1 MPRSPGRHDGPALAV
16 ELEPGPGAPAQ
27 ARAAISGFAQN
38 HGLDS
43 DSRSTLLL
51 LVSEVVTNAVIH
63 PEVEARASVSLQA
76 RLAGPVVR
84 VEITDQG
91 SGFTPQERDPARTD
105 GGYGLYLLDK
115 AAAQWGIKGGEGT
128 TVWFEIPAHARS

>member
-1 MPRSPGRHDGPALAV
+1 MPVSEGRHDVPALHL

-27 ARAAISGFAQN
+27 ARRAISGFAQN

-51 LVSEVVTNAVIH
+51 LVSEIVTNAVIH
-63 PEVEARASVSLQA
+63 PEVEARAGVSLQA
-76 RLAGPVVR
+76 RIAGPVVR
-84 VEITDQG
+84 VEITDRG
-91 SGFTPQERDPARTD
+91 SGFTPQERDPAKTD

-115 AAAQWGIKGGEGT
+115 AAAQWGINGGSGT
-128 TVWFEIPAHARS
+128 TVWFEVPAHERS